1 MQDELPD
8 PDCFVV
14 LAPAS
19 GPGEPLGDWAW
30 RPFEEVIDFYTN
42 GAFNRLGSEHS
53 DSVSVSSVTP
63 LIVDGDVES
72 GGGPYSDGYE
82 IVNAGSEEAVAMTVN
97 LPATQSSIAVNLT
110 IYRQPTCPEVNSS
123 SAQLSRR
130 EGGGG
135 FDAFQYDLA
144 KKRVIQKLLSSH
156 DCVIGYRK
164 KDVDANDEPGV
175 LRTIMEWDYELVNS
189 FIPTT
194 YLIRICFN

>member
-14 LAPAS
+14 FAPAC
-19 GPGEPLGDWAW
+19 GPGEPVGVWAW
-30 RPFEEVIDFYTN
+30 RPFEEVIDCYTD

-63 LIVDGDVES
+63 LIVDGDPES
-72 GGGPYSDGYE
+72 GGGPYGDGHE
-82 IVNAGSEEAVAMTVN
+82 IVNAGSKEAVVMTVN

-110 IYRQPTCPEVNSS
+110 IYRQPTYPEVNSS
-123 SAQLSRR
+123 TRG
-130 EGGGG
+130 EGEGG

-156 DCVIGYRK
+156 DCVIGSRNK
-164 KDVDANDEPGV
+164 TTDAHDEPGV
-175 LRTIMEWDYELVNS
+175 LRTIIEWDHELVNS
-189 FIPTT
+189 FILTT